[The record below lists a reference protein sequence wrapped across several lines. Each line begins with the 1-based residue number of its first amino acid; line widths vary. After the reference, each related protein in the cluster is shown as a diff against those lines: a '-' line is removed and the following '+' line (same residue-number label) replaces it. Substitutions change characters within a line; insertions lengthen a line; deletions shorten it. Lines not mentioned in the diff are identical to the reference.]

1 MSDLFVVLLYGV
13 MMGGIYTLV
22 GLGLTVVFGVTHILN
37 FSHSEFVTMGAFG
50 VVLLTPG
57 WGFFPAVLMT
67 LAGLAIFGA
76 LLFLGAFRRTIGNHL
91 QGLALSL
98 GLLLFLQN
106 FLLRQLSGNP
116 RRGPRVTGYIE
127 IFDNRIPVGRL
138 IVLGVTFVVVAV
150 LAVALKK
157 SWVGIALRATGD
169 DGFASST
176 IGLSARRVG
185 MYAFVVAAVLGAIA
199 GITYASV
206 FPVTPFI
213 GVDLLLKGF
222 VVVIIGG
229 LGSAPGAL
237 VAAIMLGV
245 LESLGIRYFDP
256 TLGDAYGFVLMII
269 VLLMAPQGLFNRKAV
284 RAG

>member
-1 MSDLFVVLLYGV
+1 
-13 MMGGIYTLV
+13 
-22 GLGLTVVFGVTHILN
+22 
-37 FSHSEFVTMGAFG
+37 
-50 VVLLTPG
+50 
-57 WGFFPAVLMT
+57 
-67 LAGLAIFGA
+67 
-76 LLFLGAFRRTIGNHL
+76 
-91 QGLALSL
+91 
-98 GLLLFLQN
+98 
-106 FLLRQLSGNP
+106 
-116 RRGPRVTGYIE
+116 
-127 IFDNRIPVGRL
+127 
-138 IVLGVTFVVVAV
+138 
-150 LAVALKK
+150 
-157 SWVGIALRATGD
+157 
-169 DGFASST
+169 
-176 IGLSARRVG
+176 